1 MDESA
6 SAPARFVSMRH
17 TTTLLI
23 FFASFAVVQAQY
35 ATPPPAQEPTP
46 APAAAAEPAPAE
58 EPAGFQPQSFELAP
72 ESGPAPGPQAPAE
85 GDFLN
90 LPGQPANATTEIVEE
105 ETVVVEETIEADSD
119 FVDPN
124 QLVPDAEAEAAPDP
138 RTLAAAGGEQERKL
152 KVRYKEVRTKA
163 EQDPEIAA
171 LRETAEKS
179 PTFEG
184 ERAAYRAYYRALFKK
199 IRKTDPSLA
208 KKCDLMEKAYLD
220 RLAQTRVEPTIPLE
234 PPPKPELLAN

>member
-1 MDESA
+1 
-6 SAPARFVSMRH
+6 MRH

-23 FFASFAVVQAQY
+23 FFASFAVLRAQD
-35 ATPPPAQEPTP
+35 ATPPPAQEPSP
-46 APAAAAEPAPAE
+46 APAAAAEPAPAQ

-72 ESGPAPGPQAPAE
+72 ETGPAPGPQALSE

-90 LPGQPANATTEIVEE
+90 LPEQPAANATTEIVEE
-105 ETVVVEETIEADSD
+105 ETVVVEETIEADTD

-124 QLVPDAEAEAAPDP
+124 QLVPDTEAAPDP

-171 LRETAEKS
+171 LREEAEKS

-184 ERAAYRAYYRALFKK
+184 ERAAFRAYYRALFKK